1 MSCTPEGFLLS
12 HVVNQGDIAATQALL
27 SEAST
32 LGIDVNDSLNPAG
45 ETPLFVAIRRCLPAM
60 IELLLR
66 FGANPQI
73 ATDARCGKQTPLHL
87 ATELDQCATITMLL
101 TFGADPNTLD
111 AQKQTALHVAAR
123 MGHVS
128 SARVL
133 IAHGT
138 NLLAEDG
145 YGRTA
150 LRLAETSA
158 KCSLA
163 HAEIAKVLLA
173 AITDAHGKQF
183 VDENNLKVDETA
195 NAAAGGPIAFLMSG
209 QVVKSS
215 GVPLLPASQFLQE
228 ARQIDAANIAWVNS
242 STISSIGKKKK

>member
-1 MSCTPEGFLLS
+1 MSSTPEGFLLS

-32 LGIDVNDSLNPAG
+32 LGIDVNTSLNPAG

-60 IELLLR
+60 VELLLR
-66 FGANPQI
+66 FGADPQI
-73 ATDARCGKQTPLHL
+73 ATDARCGRQTPLHL
-87 ATELDQCATITMLL
+87 ATELDQCTAIALL
-101 TFGADPNTLD
+101 LAFGADPNTLD
-111 AQKQTALHVAAR
+111 AQRQTALHVAAR

-128 SARVL
+128 SARILV
-133 IAHGT
+133 AHGT
-138 NLLAEDG
+138 GLLAEDG
-145 YGRTA
+145 LGRSA
-150 LRLAETSA
+150 LRLAEASA
-158 KCSLA
+158 KCSAA
-163 HAEIAKVLLA
+163 HAEIAKLLLA

-183 VDENNLKVDETA
+183 VEDKNLKVDETA
-195 NAAAGGPIAFLMSG
+195 NAAAGGPIAFLMAG

-228 ARQIDAANIAWVNS
+228 ARQVDAANIAWVNS